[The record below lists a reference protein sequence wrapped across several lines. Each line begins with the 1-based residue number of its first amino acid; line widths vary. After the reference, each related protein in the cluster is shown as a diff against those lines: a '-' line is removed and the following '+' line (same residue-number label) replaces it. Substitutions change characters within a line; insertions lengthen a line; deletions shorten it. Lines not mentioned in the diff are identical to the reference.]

1 MSRRIDNGKTRNENG
16 EELSPQFN
24 MQRQAI
30 LKYLKDIMILRTH
43 YTADCQE
50 ELEMEKK
57 REKEEERGGR
67 DSISTQMR

>member
-1 MSRRIDNGKTRNENG
+1 MDISRRIENGETRNENG

-43 YTADCQE
+43 YTADCRE
-50 ELEMEKK
+50 ELEMEKDRD
-57 REKEEERGGR
+57 RER
-67 DSISTQMR
+67 